1 MMQSMRGKAG
11 KILGFI
17 FALAFVGWMFFEL
30 GLDVT
35 GRGRNTNA
43 NELGRVNGEPVLNQ
57 QFQAAY
63 QELSQQA
70 QQSGTQISAEQRKQL
85 EQAAWDRVVNNML
98 IQQAIRERGIRATD
112 QEVRLAA
119 LNSPHPALMQNEL
132 FQTNGQFDL
141 AKYQRY
147 LQSPATSEDMLLQL
161 EQYYRVMVPQQK
173 LFSQITSGVYVSD
186 AELWRAWQD
195 RNETATVEYV
205 ALDVSRLVP
214 GEVQVSDA
222 EVKRYYDEHEDD
234 FKRGASARMTVAVLS
249 KAPTR
254 GDTLASL
261 QRAERVRA
269 ELAGGAD
276 FAEVAKRESS
286 DPGSKENG
294 GDLGTFGRGQMVPS
308 FEAAAFALPVGEV
321 SQPVLSPFGYHL
333 IQVQEKNGDQIKA
346 RHILIPVDKDD
357 AELDRFYA
365 KADSLE
371 DLAQR
376 NGLERAARATGAA
389 LRTGLTVSE
398 SSPFVPGIGSA
409 LEAVEWAEQETR
421 DGARAGKVSDLLETE
436 QAFFVAK
443 LESYTPAG
451 RTPLAQATPQI
462 RRQLVLEKKQEEAR
476 KIGQGLVTQI
486 RGGRTLQQVAAAR
499 GLEVRQAGPFTRGD
513 PNPALGQANAAVGAA
528 FGVPVGK
535 VSDVVKTTAGLF
547 IIRPV
552 ARVEADRKAFEAQ
565 KAQMRAMA
573 TASLQQDAVERWLQS
588 LRKSADI
595 EDRRDEIFKQSTSA

>member
-11 KILGFI
+11 KILGVI
-17 FALAFVGWMFFEL
+17 FAIAFVGWMVFEL
-30 GLDVT
+30 GMDVT
-35 GRGRNTNA
+35 GRGQNTNA
-43 NELGRVNGEPVLNQ
+43 SELGRVNGEPVLNQ
-57 QFQAAY
+57 AYQAAY
-63 QELSQQA
+63 QELAQQA
-70 QQSGTQISAEQRKQL
+70 QQSGTQLSAEQRREL
-85 EQAAWDRVVNNML
+85 EEAAWNRVVDQML

-112 QEVRLAA
+112 EEVRLAA
-119 LNSPHPALMQNEL
+119 LNVPHPALMQNEL

-147 LQSPATSEDMLLQL
+147 LQSPATSEEMLLQL
-161 EQYYRVMVPQQK
+161 EQYYRAMVPQQK
-173 LFSQITSGVYVSD
+173 LFSQITSGAYVSD

-222 EVKRYYDEHEDD
+222 EVREYYDEHQDD
-234 FKRGASARMTVAVLS
+234 FKRSASARVTVAVLS

-294 GDLGTFGRGQMVPS
+294 GDLGTFGRGQMVPA

-321 SQPVLSPFGYHL
+321 SQPVATPFGYHL
-333 IQVQEKNGDQIKA
+333 IQVQEKTGDQIKA
-346 RHILIPVDKDD
+346 RHILIPVEKSD

-389 LRTGLTVSE
+389 LRSGVTVTE
-398 SSPFVPGIGSA
+398 NSPFVPGIGSA

-421 DGARAGKVSDLLETE
+421 DGARAGQVSDLLETE
-436 QAFFVAK
+436 QAFFVAR
-443 LESYTPAG
+443 LESFTPEG
-451 RTPLAQATPQI
+451 VTPLAQATPQI
-462 RRQLVLEKKQEEAR
+462 RRQLVLEKKQEQAR
-476 KIGQGLVTQI
+476 KIGQEMVAQA

-552 ARVEADRKAFEAQ
+552 ARTEADRKAFEAQ
-565 KAQMRAMA
+565 KQQMRAMA
-573 TASLQQDAVERWLQS
+573 ASRLQQGAVERWLES
-588 LRKSADI
+588 LRKNADI
-595 EDRRDEIFKQSTSA
+595 EDRRKEIFNQSA

>member
-11 KILGFI
+11 KILGVI
-17 FALAFVGWMFFEL
+17 FAIAFVGWMVFEL
-30 GLDVT
+30 GMDVT
-35 GRGRNTNA
+35 GRGQNTNA
-43 NELGRVNGEPVLNQ
+43 SELGRVNGEPVLNQ
-57 QFQAAY
+57 QYQAAY
-63 QELSQQA
+63 QELAQQA
-70 QQSGTQISAEQRKQL
+70 QQSGTQLSAEQRREL
-85 EQAAWDRVVNNML
+85 EEAAWNRVVDQML

-112 QEVRLAA
+112 EEVRLAA
-119 LNSPHPALMQNEL
+119 LNVPHPALMQNEL

-147 LQSPATSEDMLLQL
+147 LQSPATSEEMLLQL
-161 EQYYRVMVPQQK
+161 EQYYRAMVPQQK
-173 LFSQITSGVYVSD
+173 LFSQITSGAYVSD

-195 RNETATVEYV
+195 RNETATVEYI

-222 EVKRYYDEHEDD
+222 EVREYYDEHQDD
-234 FKRGASARMTVAVLS
+234 FKRGASARVTVAVLS

-294 GDLGTFGRGQMVPS
+294 GDLGTFGRGQMVPA

-321 SQPVLSPFGYHL
+321 SQPVATPFGYHL

-346 RHILIPVDKDD
+346 RHILIPVEKSD

-376 NGLERAARATGAA
+376 SGIERAARATGAA
-389 LRTGLTVSE
+389 LRTGVTVTE
-398 SSPFVPGIGSA
+398 NSPFVPGIGSA

-421 DGARAGKVSDLLETE
+421 DGAKTGQVSDLLETE
-436 QAFFVAK
+436 QAFFVAR
-443 LESYTPAG
+443 LESFTPEG
-451 RTPLAQATPQI
+451 VTPLAQATPQI
-462 RRQLVLEKKQEEAR
+462 RRQLVLEKKQEQAR
-476 KIGQGLVTQI
+476 KIGQEMVAQA

-552 ARVEADRKAFEAQ
+552 ARTEADRKAFEAQ
-565 KAQMRAMA
+565 KQQMRAMA
-573 TASLQQDAVERWLQS
+573 ASQLQQGAVQRWLES
-588 LRKSADI
+588 LRKNADI
-595 EDRRDEIFKQSTSA
+595 EDRRKEIFNQSA

>member
-11 KILGFI
+11 KILGVI
-17 FALAFVGWMFFEL
+17 FAIAFVGWMVFEL
-30 GLDVT
+30 GMDVT
-35 GRGRNTNA
+35 GRGQNA
-43 NELGRVNGEPVLNQ
+43 NASELGRVNGEPVLNQ
-57 QFQAAY
+57 AYQAAY
-63 QELSQQA
+63 QQLSQQA
-70 QQSGTQISAEQRKQL
+70 QQSGTQLSAEQRREL
-85 EQAAWDRVVNNML
+85 EEAAWNRVVDQML

-112 QEVRLAA
+112 EEVRLAA
-119 LNSPHPALMQNEL
+119 LNIPHPDLMQNEL
-132 FQTNGQFDL
+132 FLTNGRFDL

-147 LQSPATSEDMLLQL
+147 LQSPATSEEMLLQL
-161 EQYYRVMVPQQK
+161 EQYYRAMVPQQK
-173 LFSQITSGVYVSD
+173 LFSQITAGAYVSD

-222 EVKRYYDEHEDD
+222 EVRRYYDEHQDD
-234 FKRGASARMTVAVLS
+234 FKRGASARVTVAVLS

-294 GDLGTFGRGQMVPS
+294 GDLGTFGRGQMVPA

-321 SQPVLSPFGYHL
+321 SQPVATPFGYHL
-333 IQVQEKNGDQIKA
+333 IQVQEKTGDQVKA
-346 RHILIPVDKDD
+346 RHILIPVEKGD

-376 NGLERAARATGAA
+376 NGIERAARATGAA
-389 LRTGLTVSE
+389 VRSGVTVTE
-398 SSPFVPGIGSA
+398 NSPFVPGIGSA

-421 DGARAGKVSDLLETE
+421 DGAKAGQVSDLLETE
-436 QAFFVAK
+436 QAFFVAR
-443 LESYTPAG
+443 LESFTPEG
-451 RTPLAQATPQI
+451 VTPLAQATPQI
-462 RRQLVLEKKQEEAR
+462 RRQLVLEKKQEQAR
-476 KIGQGLVTQI
+476 KIGQEMVTQA

-513 PNPALGQANAAVGAA
+513 PNPALGQANAAIGAA
-528 FGVPVGK
+528 FGVPVGR

-547 IIRPV
+547 IIRPT
-552 ARVEADRKAFEAQ
+552 ARTEADRKAFDAQ
-565 KAQMRAMA
+565 KQQMRAMA
-573 TASLQQDAVERWLQS
+573 ASQLQQGAVQRWLES
-588 LRKSADI
+588 LRKNADI
-595 EDRRDEIFKQSTSA
+595 EDRRKEIFNQSA

>member
-1 MMQSMRGKAG
+1 MMQSMRGRAG
-11 KILGFI
+11 KFLGVI
-17 FALAFVGWMFFEL
+17 FALAFVGWMVFEL
-30 GLDVT
+30 GMDVT
-35 GRGRNTNA
+35 GQTQTTN
-43 NELGRVNGEPVLNQ
+43 LGRVNGEPVLNQ

-63 QELSQQA
+63 QELAQQA
-70 QQSGTQISAEQRKQL
+70 QQGGNQISAEQRREL
-85 EQAAWDRVVNNML
+85 EQAAWDRVVNQIL
-98 IQQAIRERGIRATD
+98 IQQAIRDRGIRATD

-161 EQYYRVMVPQQK
+161 EEYYRVMVPQQK
-173 LFSQITSGVYVSD
+173 LFSQITSGVYISD

-205 ALDVSRLVP
+205 ALDASRLVP

-222 EVKRYYDEHEDD
+222 EVKKYYDDHEDE
-234 FKRGASARMTVAVLS
+234 FKRGASARLTVAVLG
-249 KAPTR
+249 KASTPSR

-261 QRAERVRA
+261 ERAERVRA

-286 DPGSKENG
+286 DPGSKDNG
-294 GDLGTFGRGQMVPS
+294 GDLGTFGRGQMVPA
-308 FEAAAFALPVGEV
+308 FDAAAFALPVGEL
-321 SQPVLSPFGYHL
+321 SQPVLSPFGYHV
-333 IQVQEKNGDQIKA
+333 IQVQERNGDQVKA
-346 RHILIPVDKDD
+346 RHILIPVEKSD

-376 NGLERAARATGAA
+376 SGIERAARATGAA
-389 LRTGLTVSE
+389 IRTGVTVSE
-398 SSPFVPGIGSA
+398 NSPYVPGIGSA

-421 DGARAGKVSDLLETE
+421 DGARAGQVSDLLETE

-443 LESYTPAG
+443 LESFAPAG
-451 RTPLAQATPQI
+451 TTPLAQATPQI
-462 RRQLVLEKKQEEAR
+462 RRQLVLEKKQEQAR
-476 KIGQGLVTQI
+476 KIGQELVAQV
-486 RGGRTLQQVAAAR
+486 RAGKTLQQVAAAR
-499 GLEVRQAGPFTRGD
+499 GLEVRQTGPFTRGD

-535 VSDVVKTTAGLF
+535 VSDVVKTSAGIF

-552 ARVEADRKAFEAQ
+552 ARVEADRRSFEAQ
-565 KAQMRAMA
+565 KQQMRTLA
-573 TASLQQDAVERWLQS
+573 TSRLQQEAVERWLQS
-588 LRKSADI
+588 IRKNADI
-595 EDRRDEIFKQSTSA
+595 EDRRKEIFNQQSA

>member
-11 KILGFI
+11 KILGVI
-17 FALAFVGWMFFEL
+17 FAIAFVGWMVFEL
-30 GLDVT
+30 GMDVT
-35 GRGRNTNA
+35 GQAQTTN
-43 NELGRVNGEPVLNQ
+43 LGSVNGEPVLNQ
-57 QFQAAY
+57 AYQTAY
-63 QELSQQA
+63 QELAQQA
-70 QQSGTQISAEQRKQL
+70 QQGGTQLSAEQRREL
-85 EQAAWDRVVNNML
+85 EEAAWNRVVDQML

-112 QEVRLAA
+112 EEIRLAA
-119 LNSPHPALMQNEL
+119 LNVPHPALMQNEL
-132 FQTNGQFDL
+132 FLTNGQFDL

-147 LQSPATSEDMLLQL
+147 LQSPATSEEMLLQL
-161 EQYYRVMVPQQK
+161 EQYYRAMVPQQK
-173 LFSQITSGVYVSD
+173 LFSQITSGAYVSD

-214 GEVQVSDA
+214 GEVQVNDA
-222 EVKRYYDEHEDD
+222 EVRRYYDEHQDD
-234 FKRGASARMTVAVLS
+234 FKRGPSARMTVAVLS

-261 QRAERVRA
+261 QRAERLRA

-294 GDLGTFGRGQMVPS
+294 GDLGTFGRGQMVPA

-321 SQPVLSPFGYHL
+321 SQPVATPFGYHL
-333 IQVQEKNGDQIKA
+333 IQVQEKTGDQVKA
-346 RHILIPVDKDD
+346 RHILIPVEKGD

-376 NGLERAARATGAA
+376 SGIERAARATGAA
-389 LRTGLTVSE
+389 LRTGVTVTE
-398 SSPFVPGIGSA
+398 NSPFVPGIGSA

-421 DGARAGKVSDLLETE
+421 DGASSGQISDLLETE
-436 QAFFVAK
+436 QAFFVAR
-443 LESYTPAG
+443 LESFTPG
-451 RTPLAQATPQI
+451 GVTPLAQATPQI
-462 RRQLVLEKKQEEAR
+462 RRQLVLEKKQEQAR
-476 KIGQGLVTQI
+476 KIGQEMVAQA

-552 ARVEADRKAFEAQ
+552 ARTEADRKAFDAQ
-565 KAQMRAMA
+565 KQQMRAMA
-573 TASLQQDAVERWLQS
+573 ASRLQQGAVERWLES
-588 LRKSADI
+588 LRKNADI
-595 EDRRDEIFKQSTSA
+595 EDRRKEIFNQSA

>member
-35 GRGRNTNA
+35 GRGNNTNA

-70 QQSGTQISAEQRKQL
+70 QQGGNQISAEQRREL
-85 EQAAWDRVVNNML
+85 EQAAWDRVVNQIL
-98 IQQAIRERGIRATD
+98 IQQAIRDRGIRATD

-161 EQYYRVMVPQQK
+161 EEYYRVMVPQQK
-173 LFSQITSGVYVSD
+173 LFSQITSGVYISD

-205 ALDVSRLVP
+205 ALDASRLVP

-222 EVKRYYDEHEDD
+222 EVKKYYDEHEDD
-234 FKRGASARMTVAVLS
+234 FKRGASARLTVAVLG
-249 KAPTR
+249 KAATR

-261 QRAERVRA
+261 ERAERVRA

-286 DPGSKENG
+286 DPGSKDNG
-294 GDLGTFGRGQMVPS
+294 GDLGTFQRGQMVPA
-308 FEAAAFALPVGEV
+308 FDAAAFALPVGEL
-321 SQPVLSPFGYHL
+321 SQPVLSPFGYHV
-333 IQVQEKNGDQIKA
+333 IQVQERNGDQVKA
-346 RHILIPVDKDD
+346 RHVLIPVEKSD

-376 NGLERAARATGAA
+376 SGIERAARATGAA
-389 LRTGLTVSE
+389 IRTGVTVSE
-398 SSPFVPGIGSA
+398 NSPFVPGVGSA

-421 DGARAGKVSDLLETE
+421 DGAKAGQVSDLLETE

-443 LESYTPAG
+443 LESFTPAG
-451 RTPLAQATPQI
+451 TTPLAQATQQI
-462 RRQLVLEKKQEEAR
+462 RRQLVLEKKQEQAR
-476 KIGQGLVTQI
+476 RIGQELVAQV
-486 RGGRTLQQVAAAR
+486 RAGKTLQQVAAAR

-535 VSDVVKTTAGLF
+535 VSDVVKTSAGLF

-552 ARVEADRKAFEAQ
+552 ARVEADRKGFEAQ
-565 KAQMRAMA
+565 KQQMRALAM
-573 TASLQQDAVERWLQS
+573 SRIQQEAVERWLQS
-588 LRKSADI
+588 IRKSADI
-595 EDRRDEIFKQSTSA
+595 EDRRKEIFNQQSA

>member
-11 KILGFI
+11 KILGFM
-17 FALAFVGWMFFEL
+17 FAIAFVGWMFFEL

-35 GRGRNTNA
+35 GRGQNTNA

-57 QFQAAY
+57 AYQTAY
-63 QELSQQA
+63 QELAQQA
-70 QQSGTQISAEQRKQL
+70 QQGGTQLSAEQRREL
-85 EQAAWDRVVNNML
+85 EEAAWNRVVDQML

-112 QEVRLAA
+112 EEVRLAA
-119 LNSPHPALMQNEL
+119 LNVPHPALMQNEL
-132 FQTNGQFDL
+132 FLTNGQFDL

-147 LQSPATSEDMLLQL
+147 LQSPATSEEMLLQL
-161 EQYYRVMVPQQK
+161 EQYYRAMVPQQK
-173 LFSQITSGVYVSD
+173 LFSQITSGAYVSD

-205 ALDVSRLVP
+205 ALDVSRLAP

-222 EVKRYYDEHEDD
+222 EVREYYDEHQDD
-234 FKRGASARMTVAVLS
+234 FKRGASARVTVAVLS

-261 QRAERVRA
+261 QRAERLRA

-276 FAEVAKRESS
+276 FAEVAKRASA

-294 GDLGTFGRGQMVPS
+294 GDLGTFGRGQMVPA

-321 SQPVLSPFGYHL
+321 SQPVATPFGYHL
-333 IQVQEKNGDQIKA
+333 IQVQEKTGDQVKA
-346 RHILIPVDKDD
+346 RHILIPVEKGDD
-357 AELDRFYA
+357 ELDRFYA

-376 NGLERAARATGAA
+376 NGIERAARATGAA
-389 LRTGLTVSE
+389 LRSGGTVTE
-398 SSPFVPGIGSA
+398 SSPFVPGSGSA

-421 DGARAGKVSDLLETE
+421 DGAKTGQVSDLLETE
-436 QAFFVAK
+436 QAFFVAR
-443 LESYTPAG
+443 LESFTPEG
-451 RTPLAQATPQI
+451 VTPLAQATPQI
-462 RRQLVLEKKQEEAR
+462 RRQLVLEKKQEQAR
-476 KIGQGLVTQI
+476 KIGQEMVAQA

-552 ARVEADRKAFEAQ
+552 ARTEADRKAFDAQ
-565 KAQMRAMA
+565 KQQMRAMA
-573 TASLQQDAVERWLQS
+573 ASRLQQGAVERWLES
-588 LRKSADI
+588 LRKNADI
-595 EDRRDEIFKQSTSA
+595 EDRRKEIFNQSA